1 MLIPLS
7 LQCPWGIDENRKTD
21 APPARNDGQRFSR
34 RAREIFPRLP
44 TGRGNMSRDKKRR
57 KKIPALFF
65 RDTGKLFQS
74 KRESIAA
81 AAASSGEM
89 YPSRAMSMSTM
100 AVRCFASSGWSMGS
114 YADGA

>member
-1 MLIPLS
+1 MPA
-7 LQCPWGIDENRKTD
+7 GYRRKQKNGRFLPRETMGSGF
-21 APPARNDGQRFSR
+21 PEEHGRFSR
-34 RAREIFPRLP
+34 GCQPDAETCLAIKN
-44 TGRGNMSRDKKRR
+44 GA

-65 RDTGKLFQS
+65 RDAGKWFQS